1 MAIIVEHVV
10 YFDTLAYANK
20 LKQAGVPIE
29 QAEVH
34 AEALL
39 EVFEDRIATKQ
50 DLKTEVE
57 TLRVSLKTE
66 IETLRINT
74 QSEIDALRNDMH
86 VKMAELK
93 VDLIKWMFGLLMA
106 QSAFIVTILKFLY

>member
-1 MAIIVEHVV
+1 MTITADHVV

-20 LKQAGVPIE
+20 LKRSGVPSE

-50 DLKTEVE
+50 DLKTE
-57 TLRVSLKTE
+57 TE
-66 IETLRINT
+66 KLHN
-74 QSEIDALRNDMH
+74 EIAALRNEMNVRFTE
-86 VKMAELK
+86 VKVEM
-93 VDLIKWMFGLLMA
+93 IRWMIGLLMT
-106 QSAFIVTILKFLY
+106 QSALLITVLKFLH